1 MWVRRLA
8 INGVAVRDAE
18 LEIVGRDDLL
28 GEIAADIETA
38 DVAPQGQVLP
48 RRKQL
53 AKPRADEG
61 VDPIDGA

>member
-1 MWVRRLA
+1 MPVEDVGDGL
-8 INGVAVRDAE
+8 GGLV
-18 LEIVGRDDLL
+18 EIVGRDDLL